1 MWNSIVRFVA
11 IFVLLAGCDETIIEN
26 NFPSGGGSV
35 FSNDLLHADL
45 VGRVLQNESSAK
57 VIVSQIAP
65 IDSTLINPLNG
76 TFVFRNLRAGNYDL
90 KILADKYRYYTR
102 SNVMLQGGS
111 IIYVGDIDLSTVP
124 DLIAGFYPEDN
135 SEIVHDWRYGRIT
148 VSVTFTHPMDR
159 ESVEG
164 AFSTNPPSEGIFYWG
179 VYTRAPYN
187 YLYSYASPFSD
198 YAYGRPEPGATIT
211 TFSKITSMTY
221 VLAQKDSYVDTMY
234 TVSIATSAHDTSGN
248 HLRFPLSF
256 SFRTVQSY
264 QTVYGIQTEP
274 THGDINVS
282 PMSYGGIRLTFPRRM
297 DPSSTEAATTVSP
310 AMNHMILWPSGNVM
324 TIYTGGPMLTDTTI
338 TVRVNSS
345 ARDLDGIPLG
355 KDFSFSF
362 RTAPFELT
370 STYPRNAELF
380 VSPFQQISLYFNTY
394 VIKSTVESAF
404 SISPSISGAISYG
417 GYSDYENKNQIN
429 FTPSAAM
436 APNTKYTVTISTSAK
451 DMYGVALKQPYSFSF
466 VTRPQ

>member
-1 MWNSIVRFVA
+1 
-11 IFVLLAGCDETIIEN
+11 
-26 NFPSGGGSV
+26 
-35 FSNDLLHADL
+35 
-45 VGRVLQNESSAK
+45 
-57 VIVSQIAP
+57 
-65 IDSTLINPLNG
+65 
-76 TFVFRNLRAGNYDL
+76 
-90 KILADKYRYYTR
+90 
-102 SNVMLQGGS
+102 
-111 IIYVGDIDLSTVP
+111 
-124 DLIAGFYPEDN
+124 
-135 SEIVHDWRYGRIT
+135 
-148 VSVTFTHPMDR
+148 
-159 ESVEG
+159 
-164 AFSTNPPSEGIFYWG
+164 
-179 VYTRAPYN
+179 
-187 YLYSYASPFSD
+187 
-198 YAYGRPEPGATIT
+198 
-211 TFSKITSMTY
+211 
-221 VLAQKDSYVDTMY
+221 
-234 TVSIATSAHDTSGN
+234 
-248 HLRFPLSF
+248 
-256 SFRTVQSY
+256 
-264 QTVYGIQTEP
+264 
-274 THGDINVS
+274 
-282 PMSYGGIRLTFPRRM
+282 
-297 DPSSTEAATTVSP
+297 
-310 AMNHMILWPSGNVM
+310 M

-429 FTPSAAM
+429 FSPSAAM